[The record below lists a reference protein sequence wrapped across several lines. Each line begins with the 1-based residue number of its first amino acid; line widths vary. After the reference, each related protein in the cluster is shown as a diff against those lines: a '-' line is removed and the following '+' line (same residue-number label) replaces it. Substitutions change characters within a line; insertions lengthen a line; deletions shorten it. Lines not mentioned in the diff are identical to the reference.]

1 MPRKPKEK
9 ENENEKKDKL
19 KTEEIKSSV
28 SSKKSSKL
36 EEVQNSEK
44 TTSSKSPVKKAS
56 KTTSEKTRKSSKKSE
71 ESKKTDNEKDT
82 TSTKKTSNSTKG
94 KSSETTAT
102 KKLES
107 KKANKK
113 EPEVKTEEEKV
124 KITTPSKKSS
134 KSNKI
139 SSSKES
145 ESIKEAKK
153 TAVAS
158 KNSDSKLSTRNKVKA
173 SEIDEEESSTNPKA
187 KTTKS
192 NSKKTT
198 TSKKLENTKS
208 SIKKTSTRKKT
219 TSSKAKTST
228 TKRKIEVLEYY
239 DLPYRYNQTIVKV
252 LAQTPT
258 TLFVYWDI
266 SDSDRQNLIN
276 EYGEKFFE
284 ETKPVLIIH
293 NQTNNYSFEV
303 QINDFANSWYLH
315 IPDSKC
321 VYNIELGRK
330 PINQHNQSIKPIPQN
345 YIYITS
351 SNKMETPN
359 DHILFDSLG
368 DTVYFRN
375 VKTNIIEGKKITSLS
390 FIQNIG
396 KIYNIY
402 DIYQKIYPAE
412 NIKYFDLNNPS
423 SGNSSSFFK

>member
-1 MPRKPKEK
+1 MPRKLKEK
-9 ENENEKKDKL
+9 ENENKKHEL

-28 SSKKSSKL
+28 STKKSSKL
-36 EEVQNSEK
+36 EEVQDPEK

-71 ESKKTDNEKDT
+71 ESKKTDNKKAT
-82 TSTKKTSNSTKG
+82 TSTKKNSNSAKAKTSK
-94 KSSETTAT
+94 TTAT

-107 KKANKK
+107 KKVAKK
-113 EPEVKTEEEKV
+113 DLETKIEEEKV
-124 KITTPSKKSS
+124 KIITPSKESNKSS
-134 KSNKI
+134 KV

-145 ESIKEAKK
+145 KSTKKSKE

-158 KNSDSKLSTRNKVKA
+158 KNSNSKLSTRKKAKA
-173 SEIDEEESSTNPKA
+173 SEIDEEKSSANKKT

-192 NSKKTT
+192 DSKKT
-198 TSKKLENTKS
+198 SANKKLEDSKS
-208 SIKKTSTRKKT
+208 SIKKTSNRKKS
-219 TSSKAKTST
+219 TSSKSKTSN

-276 EYGEKFFE
+276 EFGKNFFE

-293 NQTNNYSFEV
+293 NKTNNYSFEV
-303 QINDFANSWYLH
+303 EINDFANSWYLH
-315 IPDSKC
+315 ISDSKC
-321 VYNIELGRK
+321 IYNIELGRK
-330 PINQHNQSIKPIPQN
+330 PINQNNKSIKPINQN

-351 SNKMETPN
+351 SNKIEAPN